1 MKKEQPTSIAFLEE
15 LMIFL
20 AIVGISA
27 ILWASE
33 SNRGDFWREVP
44 KATLLGYVI
53 RFIAAAV
60 TPGRGKPLFR
70 FNPQERAD

>member
-27 ILWASE
+27 ILWAVE
-33 SNRGDFWREVP
+33 SNRGDFWREVS

-53 RFIAAAV
+53 RILAGAV
-60 TPGRGKPLFR
+60 TRPGGKSWFR
-70 FNPQERAD
+70 LTPQERAD